1 MAETRAFGNGGRKGA
16 AFGLLGA
23 ILLVAGLLRVWSAS
37 GDLWLDENGYRMLAA
52 LERAAGPNRSLLAAV
67 HRARAEIAANPALA
81 RLPFDK
87 VVSAVARISEL
98 PVLAPCGAA
107 DATAPEDPG
116 PASLRLEMAPPALP
130 PSGKTRR

>member
-1 MAETRAFGNGGRKGA
+1 MKRAENSQLPEPEGTKRE
-16 AFGLLGA
+16 
-23 ILLVAGLLRVWSAS
+23 S
-37 GDLWLDENGYRMLAA
+37 GHDNPDRDLWLDENGYRMLAA

>member
-1 MAETRAFGNGGRKGA
+1 MKRAENSQLPEPEDTRRE
-16 AFGLLGA
+16 
-23 ILLVAGLLRVWSAS
+23 S
-37 GDLWLDENGYRMLAA
+37 GDDTPDRDPWLDENGYRMLAA

-98 PVLAPCGAA
+98 PVLAPCEAA
-107 DATAPEDPG
+107 EAAAAEDPG

-130 PSGKTRR
+130 SARKTRL